1 MDAMRNNQPVTNQE
15 YVLREGAAIISR
27 TDSKGRIVDCN
38 QEFIEAS
45 GFTREELIG
54 QPHNMV
60 RHPDMPEE
68 AFRDFW
74 DTLKR
79 GRPWSG
85 MVKNRRKNGD
95 FYWVRATATPLADGS
110 GYSSV
115 RTKPSRADI
124 EAAEMLYRR
133 MRGGENIRLYEGRVA
148 ATGFGARLARFSDT
162 LSISARLGI
171 LAGLITLLMLA
182 SAAIGAFEMSRLNN
196 AANAMGTGKEL
207 IADILPPPL
216 YLSQANLLTRKLQ
229 DAESVDIP
237 AYIAQLEK
245 LKQVFEERHR
255 YWMASDLPAVIKDG
269 FNGEQHRQ
277 AEEWWRLTTELFLP
291 AIRSG
296 DRETAANVMNLME
309 RHYLAHEQ
317 GIVNTVKEATAFND
331 AKAEEFASERARSI
345 WIMSAIAAAGVLF
358 TLLAVFWIVYH
369 IRHRFRLADEVVSGI
384 SGGDLTQRIPPVGQD
399 EIGKLVVKMAI
410 MRNSLH
416 ELIAAIRQ
424 NVEALTHASQDL
436 TQSARTGADA
446 SDAQSAAAA
455 SMAAAVQELSVSVDM
470 VESNAGDAHAI
481 TQDSAQRSTEGGQI
495 IHEAASEMERIAT
508 AVNSTAASIKELE
521 DYSQQISTIVDVIRD
536 IADQTNLLALNA
548 AIEAA
553 RAGEQGRGFA
563 VVSDEVRKL
572 AERTNS
578 STQEIAE
585 MIAKIQNGTQRA
597 AADME
602 AGVQRVQ
609 EGVRLARQ
617 AGSSIAGIREGSDK
631 VTRAVQ
637 EISHALKEQGT
648 AARDIAQQV
657 EQIAQAAEANSSSS
671 AETAS
676 SAHSLHQL
684 SQELEVLTTRF
695 RIA

>member
-1 MDAMRNNQPVTNQE
+1 MKNNQPVTNHE

-38 QEFIEAS
+38 LEFIEAS

-95 FYWVRATATPLADGS
+95 YYWVRATATPLADGS

-115 RTKPSRADI
+115 RTKPGRDDI
-124 EAAEMLYRR
+124 DAAEALYRR
-133 MRGGENIRLYEGRVA
+133 MRSGENIRLYEGRVVA
-148 ATGFGARLARFSDT
+148 NGLSSRLSRLADT
-162 LSISARLGI
+162 LTISARLW
-171 LAGLITLLMLA
+171 LMAGLIMLLLLA
-182 SAAIGAFEMSRLNN
+182 SAAIGALVMHRLND
-196 AANAMGTGKEL
+196 AAHAMGDGKEL
-207 IADILPPPL
+207 VADILPPPL
-216 YLSQANLLTRKLQ
+216 YITQANIVARQLL
-229 DAESVDIP
+229 DAGSADIQ
-237 AYIAQLEK
+237 AQSTLLEN
-245 LKQVFEERHR
+245 LKQQYEDRYR
-255 YWMASDLPAVIKDG
+255 YWMGSSLPQALKD
-269 FNGEQHRQ
+269 NLSGEQHRQ
-277 AEEWWRLTTELFLP
+277 AVEWWHLALERYLP
-291 AIRSG
+291 AIRAG
-296 DRETAANVMNLME
+296 DRESAASILGLMD
-309 RHYLAHEQ
+309 RHFLAHEQ
-317 GIVNTVKEATAFND
+317 GITATVKEANALNDEKTAAFTN
-331 AKAEEFASERARSI
+331 ERKRSI
-345 WIMSAIAAAGVLF
+345 WVMSAIAAAGVLI
-358 TLLAVFWIVYH
+358 TLLSVAWIVRH
-369 IRHRFRLADEVVSGI
+369 IRHRFLVADSVVSAI

-399 EIGKLVVKMAI
+399 EIGRLVVKMAI

-424 NVEALTHASQDL
+424 NVEALTRASQSL
-436 TQSARTGADA
+436 TQNAQTGADA
-446 SDAQSAAAA
+446 SGAQSSAAS
-455 SMAAAVQELSVSVDM
+455 SMAAAVEELSVSVDM

-481 TQDSAQRSTEGGQI
+481 TQDSARRSTEGGQI
-495 IHEAASEMERIAT
+495 IHEAASEMERIASAVHTT
-508 AVNSTAASIKELE
+508 AGSIKELE
-521 DYSQQISTIVDVIRD
+521 DYSQQISSIIDVIRD

-553 RAGEQGRGFA
+553 RAGEHGRGFA

-585 MIAKIQNGTQRA
+585 MIAKIQGGTERA
-597 AADME
+597 AAEMV
-602 AGVQRVQ
+602 AGVERVK
-609 EGVRLARQ
+609 EGVRLARE
-617 AGSSIAGIREGSDK
+617 AGNSIAVIREGSDK

-648 AARDIAQQV
+648 ATRDIAQKV
-657 EQIAQAAEANSSSS
+657 EEIAQAADANSSSS
-671 AETAS
+671 AATAL
-676 SAHSLHQL
+676 SAQSLHRL
-684 SQELEVLTTRF
+684 SEELQVLTTRF
-695 RIA
+695 RIT

>member
-1 MDAMRNNQPVTNQE
+1 MRNNQPVTTQE

-38 QEFIEAS
+38 LEFIEAS
-45 GFTREELIG
+45 GFTRDELIG

-115 RTKPSRADI
+115 RTKPSREDI
-124 EAAEMLYRR
+124 DAAEVLYRR
-133 MRGGENIRLYEGRVA
+133 MRGGEKIRLYEGRIA
-148 ATGFGARLARFSDT
+148 AEGLAGRLGRLSDT
-162 LSISARLGI
+162 LSISTRLWI
-171 LAGLITLLMLA
+171 MAGFITLLMLA
-182 SAAIGAFEMSRLNN
+182 SAAVGAFVMHSLTD
-196 AANAMGTGKEL
+196 AADARGMGKDVV
-207 IADILPPPL
+207 ADILPPPL
-216 YLSQANLLTRKLQ
+216 YLSQANIATKQLL
-229 DAESVDIP
+229 DAQGAEVSALITQID
-237 AYIAQLEK
+237 K
-245 LKQVFEERHR
+245 LKQEYDDRYR
-255 YWMASDLPAVIKDG
+255 YWAASKLPQAIKD
-269 FNGEQHRQ
+269 NLSGEQHRQ

-291 AIRSG
+291 AIKSG
-296 DRETAANVMNLME
+296 DRETAANVMNLMD
-309 RHYLAHEQ
+309 RHFLAHEK
-317 GIVNTVKEATAFND
+317 GIASTVKEASVYND
-331 AKAEEFASERARSI
+331 QMSAMFTFERNRSV
-345 WIMSAIAAAGVLF
+345 WIMSAIAVAGVLF
-358 TLLAVFWIVYH
+358 TLLSVAWIVYR
-369 IRHRFRLADEVVSGI
+369 IRHRFLLADSVVSAI
-384 SGGDLTQRIPPVGQD
+384 SSGDLTQRIPPVGQD
-399 EIGKLVVKMAI
+399 EIGSLVVKMAV

-424 NVEALTHASQDL
+424 NVEALTNASQAL

-446 SDAQSAAAA
+446 SGAQSAAAS
-455 SMAAAVQELSVSVDM
+455 SMAAAVEQLSVSVDM
-470 VESNAGDAHAI
+470 VETNAGDAHAI

-495 IHEAASEMERIAT
+495 IHAAASEMERIASAVDST
-508 AVNSTAASIKELE
+508 AVSIKELE
-521 DYSQQISTIVDVIRD
+521 DYSQQISSIVDVIRE

-572 AERTNS
+572 AERTNK

-585 MIAKIQNGTQRA
+585 MIAKIQGGTQRA
-597 AADME
+597 AAEME

-637 EISHALKEQGT
+637 EISHALKEQGS
-648 AARDIAQQV
+648 AARDIAQKV

-684 SQELEVLTTRF
+684 SQELDVLTTRF